1 MQEAN
6 FIPAEVCDRPDV
18 IDDAAR
24 TVAKIRYIVTDAA
37 EEGVRSARQAVQQGR
52 YAVEDAIDGVHLTVR
67 RKPFESMGL
76 VFAAGLLAGGFLG
89 WIGTRRR

>member
-1 MQEAN
+1 M
-6 FIPAEVCDRPDV
+6 PAEVCERPEV
-18 IDDAAR
+18 MEDAAR
-24 TVAKIRYIVTDAA
+24 AVAKIRNIVTDVA
-37 EEGVRSARQAVQQGR
+37 EDGVRSAGQAVQQGR
-52 YAVEDAIDGVHLTVR
+52 YAAEDAINGVQLTVR